1 MSIIRVNQA
10 WAVPAMMLASALVA
24 ALATY
29 MALSTSRD
37 GAMVTES
44 KPMSA
49 DKPATMPMQKV
60 PNDMTEYELIL
71 SENLPKMMH
80 VVFGHQEALGITAE
94 QRKALDELMAD
105 HPAKVMPIFA
115 QSIEL
120 EKKLGQQIVQS
131 GVAAEPL
138 MDQLKQLSQWK
149 LEATVIHIGC
159 VQRLRQ
165 ILSPEQYQQL
175 LALLPAEGKH

>member
-29 MALSTSRD
+29 MALSTSLD
-37 GAMVTES
+37 GTGITKTS
-44 KPMSA
+44 S
-49 DKPATMPMQKV
+49 MPMQKA

-80 VVFGHQEALGITAE
+80 VVFGHQQALGISAN
-94 QRKALDELMAD
+94 QRKALDELMAE

-115 QSIEL
+115 RSVDL
-120 EKKLGQQIVQS
+120 EKQLGNQIVQE
-131 GVAAEPL
+131 GEGADAL
-138 MDQLKQLSQWK
+138 MAKLKQLSDWK

-159 VQRLRQ
+159 VQKLRQ
-165 ILSPEQYQQL
+165 ILTPEQYQQL
-175 LALLPAEGKH
+175 LGLLPAEGKH